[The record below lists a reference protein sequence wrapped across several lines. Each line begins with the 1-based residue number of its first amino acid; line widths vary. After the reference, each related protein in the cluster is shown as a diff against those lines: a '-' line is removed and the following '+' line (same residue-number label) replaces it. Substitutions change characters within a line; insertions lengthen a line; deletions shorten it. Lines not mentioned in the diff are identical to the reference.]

1 MRARGADG
9 PFSSK
14 ALMKA
19 TSFDHSVS
27 CRREDLSHMRCVVA
41 ATSYSNQL
49 PQLTLRLN
57 GPYGS
62 MSGLISSKLPLHAY
76 NQQIPSKRI
85 ICAIPLQQDHPC
97 ICSVK
102 CLCANSLPLW
112 MPVLPY
118 PRPQMQHLPT
128 RRCMAWIKREKVLK
142 LGTLAPIRKSGRSLQ
157 VLEGLQG
164 QLGQMYI

>member
-85 ICAIPLQQDHPC
+85 ICAIPLQQSPLHLLCQVPLCKQLASLDAC
-97 ICSVK
+97 ITVS
-102 CLCANSLPLW
+102 P
-112 MPVLPY
+112 
-118 PRPQMQHLPT
+118 PT
-128 RRCMAWIKREKVLK
+128 NAASTNKTMHGMDKTGKGAQAWDTRTHQKEWQIIA
-142 LGTLAPIRKSGRSLQ
+142 GA
-157 VLEGLQG
+157 
-164 QLGQMYI
+164 